1 MTTFSEAHKQ
11 AVRAWLQEGLPLAEI
26 QKRLAAEL
34 GVHLTYMELKLAV
47 SELDVLPK
55 DQEPAVVPELP
66 KTPAANANARAGA
79 PGQAASPPPAAAPT
93 APPPTPGKVSVTV
106 DQLTRPGALVS
117 GQVQFSDGTK
127 AAWYLDEMGRL
138 GMVAPE
144 PGYRPPAADIPAF
157 QAALDRELSR
167 LGL

>member
-1 MTTFSEAHKQ
+1 
-11 AVRAWLQEGLPLAEI
+11 
-26 QKRLAAEL
+26 
-34 GVHLTYMELKLAV
+34 MELKLAV

-66 KTPAANANARAGA
+66 KSPAANANATATATACAGA
-79 PGQAASPPPAAAPT
+79 PGKAAPPPAAA
-93 APPPTPGKVSVTV
+93 APAAPSPIPGKVSVTV

-117 GQVQFSDGTK
+117 GQVQFSDGKK
-127 AAWYLDEMGRL
+127 AAWYVDEMGRL

-144 PGYRPPAADIPAF
+144 PGYRPPQADIPAF